1 VSNESKTSR
10 KRKYNLPSV
19 NISDQE
25 AQQVKAIMRRLRGRD
40 DSGTSSSEESL
51 LKSDRPSPDEGLSSS
66 NGLSPNPR
74 PVLGAGPSAV
84 DGPIF
89 DTKPKFA
96 LSSSPND
103 GPARDESLAHHGD
116 GPLPLVGPTRNET
129 PDLSFSVLNSLPD
142 VDGFILWFHQLTDY
156 LASQLTPHEQ
166 AVYLQLYRLSWG
178 FDNSEAP
185 SARCTIGFPR
195 LAERSSMHESGAR
208 LAAKGLIRKGLVR
221 KVGAVFGKNREQGI
235 EWEVFAPPALV
246 KHRASLRRGLARN
259 EGPAK
264 ANGPLRPAPIKELNT
279 QRENTQTQGGV
290 SVGSRFSLEECRRY
304 AEYLKQTGQGITN
317 PGGYATKIFR
327 SGEADAFIE
336 GFLSPPAQVDISRCP
351 DCRGTGFIYVDPSNH
366 DRGVRP
372 CRHDGLRT
380 GAQ

>member
-1 VSNESKTSR
+1 MSNESKSR

-25 AQQVKAIMRRLRGRD
+25 AQQVKAIMRRLRGRED
-40 DSGTSSSEESL
+40 VDESPSEETL
-51 LKSDRPSPDEGLSSS
+51 PNDVRPSRGEGPIF
-66 NGLSPNPR
+66 NGGPLPN
-74 PVLGAGPSAV
+74 AGPSSRNWPAQIIGPSLGEEPKLMLSPLPG
-84 DGPIF
+84 DGPLQN
-89 DTKPKFA
+89 T
-96 LSSSPND
+96 
-103 GPARDESLAHHGD
+103 SLAHHGD
-116 GPLPLVGPTRNET
+116 GPLPLVGPTPNDGLS
-129 PDLSFSVLNSLPD
+129 PSFSVLDSLPD

-178 FDNSEAP
+178 FDNSSEAH
-185 SARCTIGFPR
+185 SARCMIGFPR

-246 KHRASLRRGLARN
+246 KHRASPRRGPARS

-264 ANGPLRPAPIKELNT
+264 ADGPSRSAPIKELNT
-279 QRENTQTQGGV
+279 QKENTQTQAVV
-290 SVGSRFSLEECRRY
+290 SVLSRFSLEECRRY
-304 AEYLKQTGQGITN
+304 ADHLKATGQGITN

-327 SGEADAFIE
+327 SGEADALIDA
-336 GFLSPPAQVDISRCP
+336 FLSPPAAFDISKCQ
-351 DCRGTGFIYVDPSNH
+351 DCRGTGFIYVDQSNH
-366 DRGVRP
+366 DRGVKP
-372 CRHDGLRT
+372 CKHAGLAEQH
-380 GAQ
+380 G